1 MVANGIVCHAIVS
14 GVQLAVVKRALQQHG
29 LTEAYNNSS
38 ISVIEMESVLVTLF
52 NNAKLTWEKV
62 HPDYCAEL
70 TLNWILACY
79 DR

>member
-1 MVANGIVCHAIVS
+1 MS
-14 GVQLAVVKRALQQHG
+14 GVQLTVVKRALQQHG
-29 LTEAYNNSS
+29 LTEAYNTTT
-38 ISVIEMESVLVTLF
+38 IPVIEMESVLITLF
-52 NNAKLTWEKV
+52 NNAKLTWTKV